1 MANFF
6 KHVGEYNGKRVI
18 LLQRQLPGEAHM
30 CSVIFSQIIPTHYHD
45 DIMRVLESAEGQA
58 ANNFIEV
65 LGRRMSS
72 NGRNLLEAIGTEGYL
87 KKVPTNQVIVK
98 PNSKSS
104 VRLDELNGILERV
117 GLGEEASR
125 RLEQM
130 DRELG
135 YRDVRQT
142 PSSVTA
148 TEEVTPIDDVLDD
161 RGLARM
167 NLSQAAR
174 MRNEA
179 QSLLAE
185 ASRLEGEAFSLD
197 PGLAPVE
204 SAPKTSERRARSKT
218 KA

>member
-6 KHVGEYNGKRVI
+6 KHVGEYNSKRVI
-18 LLQRQLPGEAHM
+18 LLQKQLPGEPHM

-58 ANNFIEV
+58 ANEFIDV

-72 NGRNLLEAIGTEGYL
+72 NGRNLLQAVSTEGYL

-104 VRLDELNGILERV
+104 VRLDELNSILAQV
-117 GLGEEASR
+117 GQGEQAAR

-130 DRELG
+130 DRDLG
-135 YRDVRQT
+135 YRDSRKQT
-142 PSSVTA
+142 DAAVVDVESDSG
-148 TEEVTPIDDVLDD
+148 VLDD
-161 RGLARM
+161 SALARL

-174 MRNEA
+174 MRTEA

-185 ASRLEGEAFSLD
+185 ADRIEAEAAILD
-197 PGLAPVE
+197 PNLAKKPKDRRK
-204 SAPKTSERRARSKT
+204 PKTPA
-218 KA
+218 